1 MGSRTSSTTT
11 IGNPHPTI
19 CTRTISSL
27 PTPTTSNFTITN
39 PTSTFPTSNIPSTTI
54 STPIISLPTP
64 PATAATNTA
73 SPVIACDH
81 SSVGSQVYAG
91 GLTIQTTAA
100 TITPYYM
107 QYTATDALGNTATPV
122 VRSSPLLAPATT
134 SIKLGTTY
142 KACASGQHPTAG
154 AECELGATAQDSQ
167 NGNLIS
173 QVLVCAPAACT
184 TLACISSESPKL
196 LILWATGL
204 KEWLLQRI
212 DQTLVLHM
220 SADLASDLT
229 HNHKYLFKRLD
240 SPVSLRQTGS
250 HNRGHAFYS
259 VGLAPYNLDTA
270 AAALGTTIEV
280 PFSVLTMGHHS

>member
-81 SSVGSQVYAG
+81 SSVGSQVYADGCFASRSVPGKSSPVTFTASVEG

-122 VRSSPLLAPATT
+122 VRSVRCVYDQCPPERYCSATGQC
-134 SIKLGTTY
+134 SMYGICLGIVPTT
-142 KACASGQHPTAG
+142 GNTVPTMM
-154 AECELGATAQDSQ
+154 LVATA
-167 NGNLIS
+167 
-173 QVLVCAPAACT
+173 CT
-184 TLACISSESPKL
+184 
-196 LILWATGL
+196 
-204 KEWLLQRI
+204 R
-212 DQTLVLHM
+212 DHLH
-220 SADLASDLT
+220 
-229 HNHKYLFKRLD
+229 
-240 SPVSLRQTGS
+240 QTGHHLQGLRIRAAS
-250 HNRGHAFYS
+250 HSRG
-259 VGLAPYNLDTA
+259 
-270 AAALGTTIEV
+270 
-280 PFSVLTMGHHS
+280 